1 MSLKCRIFRDEKG
14 VIDFVNAPNGNRSKL
29 FDKLVDITGGNKNTA
44 LNLYALN
51 SH

>member
-29 FDKLVDITGGNKNTA
+29 FDKLVAITRAKQHLILVPEQPKN
-44 LNLYALN
+44 
-51 SH
+51 